1 MVPFERETERFEKG
15 NTNLVFSTDL
25 IGGENFMGN
34 QLEDK
39 FILIGCPF
47 TTSHKNYTYLFVF

>member
-34 QLEDK
+34 
-39 FILIGCPF
+39 
-47 TTSHKNYTYLFVF
+47 